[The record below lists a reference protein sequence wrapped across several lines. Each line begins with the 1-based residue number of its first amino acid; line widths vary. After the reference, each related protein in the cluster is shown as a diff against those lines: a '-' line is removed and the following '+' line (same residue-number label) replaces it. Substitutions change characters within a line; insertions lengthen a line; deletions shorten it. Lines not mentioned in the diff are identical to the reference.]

1 MQEPTKLQTNELLG
15 KFGFDMHGIVHTKPS
30 FQAPLGANLNF
41 AVEDIDPGLLAT
53 LNEQDVNLDHFHPD
67 LIDVDA
73 INAMAFASDLSRAF
87 ASYEGTQPDPQPTRV
102 DGVDDNRNVP
112 LFDLCQSNF
121 PSVSVCYNNGENLP
135 AQVIL
140 DEADLQAARA
150 AAILGARMP
159 VQHSVKQSERL
170 DIPRAFDPMGHVRQP
185 ALCKPWP
192 TQREQQLEDLR
203 KLRNHAVQR
212 LQQTTAPAERW
223 ATLLGLESYET
234 PCSVQ
239 QAQVQSQGDMQ
250 SSIQAGRAEGF
261 LFDSLEEAIAAHPSP
276 NWRCPTNDLTIPATD
291 EDRASWVLELLD
303 AINNTIN
310 VFDTPGVA
318 FAKRWH
324 HPVTGPSNFY
334 SDENKEIVCWDI
346 VDLAERLHR
355 SGPNVLHSFDKLFW
369 EETNK
374 TQAWTFQQRMKQ
386 IVLLLKFSK
395 GRCESLL
402 ANETL
407 HAVVGYPGALLS
419 TANNNAK
426 CNRARQA
433 ILEAGRAA
441 KKPKLRQ

>member
-1 MQEPTKLQTNELLG
+1 
-15 KFGFDMHGIVHTKPS
+15 MHGRVHTKPS
-30 FQAPLGANLNF
+30 LQAPLGANPDL
-41 AVEDIDPGLLAT
+41 AVEDIDPDLLAA
-53 LNEQDVNLDHFHPD
+53 LNEQDANLDHFHPD
-67 LIDVDA
+67 AIDIEA

-87 ASYEGTQPDPQPTRV
+87 ASYEGSQPERQPTKV
-102 DGVDDNRNVP
+102 DGVDDDKNVA
-112 LFDLCQSNF
+112 LFDICQTNC
-121 PSVSVCYNNGENLP
+121 PSISECYNNGGNLP

-140 DEADLQAARA
+140 DDADLQAARA
-150 AAILGARMP
+150 AAILGMRML
-159 VQHSVKQSERL
+159 VQHSVKQSEQL
-170 DIPRAFDPMGHVRQP
+170 DIPQAFDPMRHVRQP

-192 TQREQQLEDLR
+192 AQREQQLKDLR
-203 KLRNHAVQR
+203 NYAVQR
-212 LQQTTAPAERW
+212 LQQTSAPTERW
-223 ATLLGLESYET
+223 TTLLGLESYEP

-239 QAQVQSQGDMQ
+239 QTQVQSQGDMQ
-250 SSIQAGRAEGF
+250 PSIEAGRAEGF

-276 NWRCPTNDLTIPATD
+276 NWRCPTNDVTIPATD
-291 EDRASWVLELLD
+291 KDRASWVLELLD

-334 SDENKEIVCWDI
+334 SDESKEIVCWDI

-355 SGPNVLHSFDKLFW
+355 SGPKVLHSFDKLFW
-369 EETNK
+369 DDTNK
-374 TQAWTFQQRMKQ
+374 TQAWTFQQRMEQ

-419 TANNNAK
+419 TASNNAK

-441 KKPKLRQ
+441 NKARLGQ